1 MKMRK
6 ALLDPIRRGGLLIA
20 ALLISAAASADCMI
34 DIRGQVFC
42 GAGRC
47 AIDKDGTVWCSRH
60 YEGGVGKTINGRV
73 LCGVGRCA
81 KDSRGRWFCSSEI
94 GGGVAVDSNGRVRCY
109 GTCVPATAD
118 DCENTIAD
126 ESRA

>member
-1 MKMRK
+1 MKTRN
-6 ALLDPIRRGGLLIA
+6 ALWAPIRRGGLLVA
-20 ALLISAAASADCMI
+20 ALLISAAAAADCMI

-47 AIDKDGTVWCSRH
+47 AIANDGKVWCSRH
-60 YEGGVGKTINGRV
+60 FEGGVGKTINGRV

-94 GGGVAVDSNGRVRCY
+94 GGGVAVDSKGRVRCY
-109 GTCVPATAD
+109 GECVPASAE
-118 DCENTIAD
+118 DCESTVAD
-126 ESRA
+126 ESEA